1 MTRRSRRSHP
11 AFIVPLAGAALLG
24 ACSGQS
30 STPAPQACAAVEE
43 TLSRSASSEA
53 FAGQYDLTM
62 VATTGD
68 SAGRTARGTL
78 ILHAH
83 EGDMRVYRG
92 PGGRVD
98 TTVTLSQYGT
108 TDITPETV
116 GAVRMGSLDSMD
128 PNRPGVLVIERR
140 TDEAPSIIIRLGS
153 QSNERGVFAFDA
165 GFTAL
170 TVHSL
175 SENGFAGSW
184 RSGVRGPE
192 VEGYFCAV
200 RR

>member
-1 MTRRSRRSHP
+1 MRPRHRRW
-11 AFIVPLAGAALLG
+11 VTPLTTLCAALLA

-30 STPAPQACAAVEE
+30 NTPAPQACAPVEGA
-43 TLSRSASSEA
+43 LSPDASANGL
-53 FAGQYDLTM
+53 AGAYTLTM
-62 VATTGD
+62 VATSGD
-68 SAGRTARGTL
+68 SAGRSTRGTL
-78 ILHAH
+78 TLHAH
-83 EGDMRVYRG
+83 EGDMRSYRG
-92 PGGRVD
+92 PGGQVD
-98 TTVTLSQYGT
+98 TTVTMSQYGA
-108 TDITPETV
+108 TDVTPEAV

-128 PNRPGVLVIERR
+128 PSKPGVLVIERR
-140 TDEAPSIIIRLGS
+140 TGQARSIIMRLGS